1 MFFLFY
7 SWNEIVKIVR
17 LKKGMGLK
25 EAGDRGGGGGCGLVD
40 LSIFRKFLTTLSVCC
55 TRLADSCDSIKKI
68 KTNAL

>member
-25 EAGDRGGGGGCGLVD
+25 EAGDRGRGWGVWLG
-40 LSIFRKFLTTLSVCC
+40 RP
-55 TRLADSCDSIKKI
+55 
-68 KTNAL
+68 